1 MKDVLIVGGGPAGA
15 AAGRE
20 AARRGLS
27 AVLFEK
33 EVLPRVKPCGGGLS
47 EAGIEELDEPLPEYL
62 KLCEVSGLRL
72 IYGNHT
78 LEADAGRRIAT
89 MISRAAFDHYLVR
102 RAVDAGVALHEG
114 ERALRFEERDDRI
127 RLHTDRG
134 VYEGRLLVVAEG
146 SQGKLARMVRERD
159 GKGRYGVAVV
169 AEIPLSL
176 DGLPGGHSRTR
187 PEVYFDAMDGGYG
200 WVFPQ
205 GDVCS
210 AGVGSFT
217 GHPTLPRRVFRAFL
231 DRCRFPAGVPSRG
244 HVIPVGGFGR
254 VLRRGRVLLAGDA
267 AGFVDPFSGE
277 GISYA
282 LRSGRLAG
290 EAVADALNGGRPVEA
305 LRRYE
310 RRCRR
315 EFEIPFRCSRI
326 VSQLFY
332 RFPGY
337 FFRAFDR
344 NDDLF
349 QRFFRIPEHAVP
361 YRAFLLWLLPRIPRY
376 FLSALRPPR

>member
-15 AAGRE
+15 SAGRE
-20 AARRGLS
+20 AARRGVS
-27 AVLFEK
+27 AILFEK
-33 EVLPRVKPCGGGLS
+33 EALPRVKPCGGGLS
-47 EAGIEELDEPLPEYL
+47 EAGIEELGEPLPDHL
-62 KLCEVSGLRL
+62 KLREVSGLRL
-72 IYGNHT
+72 IYGNHS

-102 RAVDAGVALHEG
+102 RAVDAGVELHEG
-114 ERALRFEERDDRI
+114 ERALRFEERDDRV

-134 VYEGRLLVVAEG
+134 IHEGRILVVAEG
-146 SQGKLARMVRERD
+146 SQGRLARLVRQPDR
-159 GKGRYGVAVV
+159 KGQYGVAMV
-169 AEIPLSL
+169 AEIPASL
-176 DGLPGGHSRTR
+176 DSFPGGHSRTR
-187 PEVYFDAMDGGYG
+187 PEIYFDAMDGGYG

-205 GDVCS
+205 RDTFSV
-210 AGVGSFT
+210 GVGTFT
-217 GHPTLPRRVFRAFL
+217 GHPRLPRRVFRAFL
-231 DRCRFPAGVPSRG
+231 DRCRFPAAIPSKG
-244 HVIPVGGFGR
+244 HVIPLGGVSR
-254 VLRRGRVLLAGDA
+254 VLRRGRILLAGDA

-277 GISYA
+277 GISHA

-290 EAVADALNGGRPVEA
+290 EAAADALNGGRPGVA
-305 LRRYE
+305 LLRYE

-326 VSQLFY
+326 VAQFFY
-332 RFPGY
+332 RFPGF

-344 NDDLF
+344 NEELF

-376 FLSALRPPR
+376 FFSALLPPR

>member
-15 AAGRE
+15 SAGRE
-20 AARRGLS
+20 AAKRGLS

-33 EVLPRVKPCGGGLS
+33 ETLPRVKPCGGGLS
-47 EAGIEELDEPLPEYL
+47 EAGLDELDEPLPERL
-62 KLCEVSGLRL
+62 KLREVSGLRL
-72 IYGNHT
+72 VYGSRS

-102 RAVDAGVALHEG
+102 RAVDAGVELREG
-114 ERALRFEERDDRI
+114 ERALGFEERDDRV
-127 RLHTDRG
+127 RLHTNRG
-134 VYEGRLLVVAEG
+134 IHEGRFLVVAEG
-146 SQGKLARMVRERD
+146 SQGRLARLVREPD
-159 GKGRYGVAVV
+159 QKGRYGVAMV
-169 AEIPLSL
+169 AEIPVSL
-176 DGLPGGHSRTR
+176 DGLPGGHSKTA
-187 PEVYFDAMDGGYG
+187 PEIYFDAMDGGYG

-205 GDVCS
+205 GDTCS
-210 AGVGSFT
+210 VGVGTFSR
-217 GHPTLPRRVFRAFL
+217 HPPHTRRIFREFL
-231 DRCRFPAGVPSRG
+231 GRCRFPADVPSRG
-244 HVIPVGGFGR
+244 HVIPVGGFDR
-254 VLRRGRVLLAGDA
+254 ILRRGRVLLAGDA

-290 EAVADALNGGRPVEA
+290 EAAADALNGSRPVEA
-305 LRRYE
+305 LLRYE

-326 VSQLFY
+326 VARFFY
-332 RFPGY
+332 SFPGF

-344 NDDLF
+344 NEELF

-361 YRAFLLWLLPRIPRY
+361 YRAFLLWLLPRIPRF
-376 FLSALRPPR
+376 FLSTLLPPR